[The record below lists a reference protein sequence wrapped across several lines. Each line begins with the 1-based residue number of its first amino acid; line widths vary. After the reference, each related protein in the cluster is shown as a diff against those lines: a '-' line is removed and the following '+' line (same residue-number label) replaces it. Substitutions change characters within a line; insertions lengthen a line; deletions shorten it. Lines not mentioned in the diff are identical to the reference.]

1 MITPFLKSQP
11 ASLPI
16 PVSVQQLL
24 GIQAGHETA
33 DDVIV
38 TGISSDSR
46 SVQAGDL
53 FVARD
58 GLSHRGID
66 FIEAAATAGAV
77 AAVVERQTTQTD
89 KLGLFSI
96 PVYQVDNLAKKAG
109 VYASLM
115 WDSPSKKMTII
126 GVTGTNGKTSCAHY
140 IAQALAALGQKTALL
155 GTVGNGFPGALN
167 TATHTTPDAI
177 SLQRMLADFYA
188 QGAKAVVMEVSS
200 HALDQGRVAGV
211 EFDVVALTNLS
222 RDHLDYHGSMD
233 AYAAAKSQ
241 LFIPSEGESLHSG
254 SSDAVDVECEFV
266 SDVNR
271 RIVLNADDE
280 LGRTLAEQL
289 RANGQSF
296 CSYSAQV
303 SSYSAQ
309 VSSHSAQISSNSN
322 QLSGSQQA
330 DIVVKSALLSPEG
343 IALDLR
349 LPDADIH
356 FDAPVVGDFNISNL
370 LLVVSVLHQ
379 LNIPS
384 AQIEMAMAQVS
395 AVPGRMQCLHRQG
408 CPAVVID
415 YAHTPDAL
423 EKALLAARKHCL
435 NQLWVVFGCGG
446 DRDTGKRAEM
456 AAIAEQLADKIVVT
470 SDNPRTEDPDAIIN
484 MIMQGFAA
492 ADQVVVLPE
501 REAAISRAI
510 QMAGPDDL
518 ILIAGKGHEDYQDI
532 MGVKY
537 PFSDKAIADKW
548 MGRKSA

>member
-1 MITPFLKSQP
+1 MKTSFPM
-11 ASLPI
+11 SLRKLLAI
-16 PVSVQQLL
+16 PVGSGLP
-24 GIQAGHETA
+24 
-33 DDVIV
+33 DVAV

-46 SVQAGDL
+46 SVHAGDL
-53 FVARD
+53 FIARD
-58 GLSHRGID
+58 GLSHRGVD
-66 FIEAAATAGAV
+66 FIEQAAKAGAV
-77 AAVVERQTTQTD
+77 AAVVERQTTQVD
-89 KLGLFSI
+89 ELAQFSI
-96 PVYQVDNLAKKAG
+96 PVFQVDNLAKKAG

-115 WDSPSKKMTII
+115 WDCPSKKMTII

-177 SLQRMLADFYA
+177 SLQRMLAEFYT

-241 LFIPSEGESLHSG
+241 LFIPDNAG
-254 SSDAVDVECEFV
+254 SAGADEMQ
-266 SDVNR
+266 R
-271 RIVLNADDE
+271 RIVLNVDDE
-280 LGRTLAEQL
+280 FGRTLAERL
-289 RANGQSF
+289 SKNGQSF
-296 CSYSAQV
+296 CSYST
-303 SSYSAQ
+303 
-309 VSSHSAQISSNSN
+309 QINR
-322 QLSGSQQA
+322 SQKA
-330 DIVVKSALLSPEG
+330 DILVKSALLSPAG
-343 IALDLR
+343 VALELS
-349 LPDADIH
+349 LPDADIC

-379 LNIPS
+379 MAIS
-384 AQIEMAMAQVS
+384 SVQIETAMAQVS
-395 AVPGRMQCLHRQG
+395 AVPGRMECLNREG

-423 EKALLAARKHCL
+423 EKALLAARKHCQR
-435 NQLWVVFGCGG
+435 QLWVVFGCGG

-456 AAIAEQLADKIVVT
+456 AAVAEQLADNIVVT
-470 SDNPRTEDPDAIIN
+470 SDNPRTENPDVIIN

-492 ADQVVVLPE
+492 ADQVVVSSE
-501 REAAISRAI
+501 RESAISTAI
-510 QMAGPDDL
+510 QTAGPDDL

-537 PFSDKAIADKW
+537 PFSDKEIANKW
-548 MGRKSA
+548 MERITA

>member
-1 MITPFLKSQP
+1 MITSFPESQP

-16 PVSVQQLL
+16 PISVQQLL
-24 GIQAGHETA
+24 GVEAGRELTDVVA

-46 SVQAGDL
+46 LVQAGDL
-53 FVARD
+53 FIARD
-58 GLSHRGID
+58 GISHRGID
-66 FIEAAATAGAV
+66 FIQQAATAGAL
-77 AAVVERQTTQTD
+77 AAVVERQTTQVD
-89 KLGLFSI
+89 ELASFSI
-96 PVYQVDNLAKKAG
+96 PVYQVDDLANKAG

-115 WDSPSKKMTII
+115 WGSPSKKMTII

-177 SLQRMLADFYA
+177 SLQRMLADFYT

-200 HALDQGRVAGV
+200 HALDQGRVVGV

-241 LFIPSEGESLHSG
+241 LFIPLKRESAHAKSSG
-254 SSDAVDVECEFV
+254 AVDADCAFV
-266 SDVNR
+266 SDVHR

-280 LGRTLAEQL
+280 FGRTLAEQL
-289 RANGQSF
+289 LANGQSF

-303 SSYSAQ
+303 
-309 VSSHSAQISSNSN
+309 
-322 QLSGSQQA
+322 SGSQQA
-330 DIVVKSALLSPEG
+330 DIVVKSALLSPKG
-343 IALDLR
+343 VALALR
-349 LPDADIH
+349 LPGADIH
-356 FDAPVVGDFNISNL
+356 FDAPVVGDFNVSNL

-379 LNIPS
+379 LNTPS
-384 AQIEMAMAQVS
+384 AQIEVAMAQVS
-395 AVPGRMQCLHRQG
+395 AVPGRMECLNRPG

-423 EKALLAARKHCL
+423 EKALLAARKHCQ

-510 QMAGPDDL
+510 QIAGPDDL

-537 PFSDKAIADKW
+537 PFSDKEIADKW
-548 MGRKSA
+548 MGSKSA